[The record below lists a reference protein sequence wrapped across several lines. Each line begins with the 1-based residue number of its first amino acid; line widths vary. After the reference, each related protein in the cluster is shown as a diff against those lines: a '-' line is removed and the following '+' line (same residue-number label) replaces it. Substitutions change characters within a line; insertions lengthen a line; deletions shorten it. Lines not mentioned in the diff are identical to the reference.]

1 MGKNSKIEYL
11 ELKNGIRVILVP
23 LLGLRAVTIEVFC
36 KIGSKYERTSEHGL
50 SHFLEHMAFKGT
62 PKRPTAEM
70 ITREIDA
77 RGASYN
83 AETGQETTSYYI
95 TTVAENMD
103 WAMGMLTDIVFEAK
117 LEGKEV
123 LKERGVIASEIKM
136 YKENPTM
143 GLASDFAK
151 FLYGESKIGCF
162 DIAGEVEEVLG
173 YKRQNVVDFRGKY
186 LNPKEMVV
194 VIAGN
199 IGDLKIETDKYFGGF
214 ENDEAVALPK
224 VEIEMTEKKIMKVV
238 KKETEQ
244 GHFCIG
250 GEGVPRDDPRKYAYR
265 LLEVIL
271 AGNTSSRLHYE
282 LREKRGWTYYI
293 YLVGESWQEAGFW
306 GVQSGVEND
315 KMDKAR
321 DVVVKEV
328 LSMGKDGVTS
338 EELVRA
344 KAYILGRT
352 ELLMDRSG
360 FWSEMVGRRM
370 LLEGKLIDMDEE
382 LRKYQKVTL
391 EDVGKLTGEI
401 FVEKKLRSLIV
412 SRS

>member
-1 MGKNSKIEYL
+1 M
-11 ELKNGIRVILVP
+11 VP

-36 KIGSKYERTSEHGL
+36 KIGSKYEKPGEHGL

-62 PKRPTAEM
+62 PKRPTAEV
-70 ITREIDA
+70 INREIDA

-83 AETGQETTSYYI
+83 AETSQEMTTYHI
-95 TTVAENMD
+95 TTVAENMT
-103 WAMGMLTDIVFEAK
+103 WAMEMLSDIVFEAK

-151 FLYGESKIGCF
+151 FLYGGSKIGCF

-173 YKRQNVVDFRGKY
+173 YKRQNVIDFRKKY

-199 IGDLKIETDKYFGGF
+199 IEKLQITNDKLQSYFGGF
-214 ENDEAVALPK
+214 ENKEAKELPK
-224 VEIEMTEKKIMKVV
+224 VEIEMTKKKTLKIV
-238 KKETEQ
+238 KKEAEQ
-244 GHFCIG
+244 GHFCVG
-250 GEGVPRDDPRKYAYR
+250 GEGIAWNEEKRYTYR
-265 LLEVIL
+265 LMETIL

-293 YLVGESWQEAGFW
+293 YLVGESWQETGFW
-306 GVQSGVEND
+306 GIQSGVEND
-315 KMDKAR
+315 KLDEAR
-321 DVVVKEV
+321 EIVAKEV
-328 LSMGKDGVTS
+328 LSMGKEGVTK
-338 EELVRA
+338 EELSRA

-352 ELLMDRSG
+352 ELLLDRSG
-360 FWSEMVGRRM
+360 FWSEMAGRRM
-370 LLEGKLIDMDEE
+370 LLEGKLINMDEE
-382 LRKYQKVTL
+382 LEKYRKVKL
-391 EDVGKLTGEI
+391 EDVGKLAAEI
-401 FVEKKLRSLIV
+401 FVEKKLRSLV
-412 SRS
+412 VARG

>member
-1 MGKNSKIEYL
+1 M
-11 ELKNGIRVILVP
+11 VP

-36 KIGSKYERTSEHGL
+36 KIGSKYERVGEHGL

-62 PKRPTAEM
+62 PKRPTAEV
-70 ITREIDA
+70 INREIDA

-83 AETGQETTSYYI
+83 AETSQEMTTYHI
-95 TTVAENMD
+95 TTVAENMT
-103 WAMGMLTDIVFEAK
+103 WAMEMLADIVFEAK
-117 LEGKEV
+117 LEAKEV

-162 DIAGEVEEVLG
+162 DIAGEVEEVLS
-173 YKRQNVVDFRGKY
+173 YKRQKIVDFRKRY
-186 LNPKEMVV
+186 LNPKDMVV
-194 VIAGN
+194 VVAGN
-199 IGDLKIETDKYFGGF
+199 IGKLGDQADRYFGSF
-214 ENDEAVALPK
+214 SNEATTALPK
-224 VEIEMTEKKIMKVV
+224 VKIEMTEKKILKIV

-250 GEGVPRDDPRKYAYR
+250 GKGVPRDDPRKYAYR

-293 YLVGESWQEAGFW
+293 YLIGESLKEAGFW
-306 GVQSGVEND
+306 GIQSGVEND
-315 KMDKAR
+315 RLDEAR
-321 DVVVKEV
+321 EVVIKEI
-328 LSMGKDGVTS
+328 LSIGKDGVNK
-338 EELVRA
+338 EEFSRA
-344 KAYILGRT
+344 KAYVLGRT
-352 ELLMDRSG
+352 ELLLDRSD
-360 FWSEMVGRRM
+360 FWSGMMGQKM
-370 LLEGKLIDMDEE
+370 LLEGKLIDVDEE
-382 LRKYQKVTL
+382 LEKYRNVKL
-391 EDVGKLTGEI
+391 EDIEKLAGEI